1 MPTLSLASGSILLKF
16 SRLDMNKAKKGSAMH
31 TPFVTTVSFP
41 DRDGLTVHL
50 QYGVAAPSEREARNE
65 LERRLINQEIYN
77 YSISEIRPA
86 TSIEAEALNLPEGS
100 IILLN

>member
-1 MPTLSLASGSILLKF
+1 MPTLKQAGGSILLKF
-16 SRLDMNKAKKGSAMH
+16 GRLDMSNVKKAGAMQV
-31 TPFVTTVSFP
+31 PFVTTVSFA

-86 TSIEAEALNLPEGS
+86 TSSEAESLNLPEGS

>member
-1 MPTLSLASGSILLKF
+1 
-16 SRLDMNKAKKGSAMH
+16 MNKAKKGSAMH
-31 TPFVTTVSFP
+31 LPFVTTVSFA

-86 TSIEAEALNLPEGS
+86 TSSEAESLNLPEGS